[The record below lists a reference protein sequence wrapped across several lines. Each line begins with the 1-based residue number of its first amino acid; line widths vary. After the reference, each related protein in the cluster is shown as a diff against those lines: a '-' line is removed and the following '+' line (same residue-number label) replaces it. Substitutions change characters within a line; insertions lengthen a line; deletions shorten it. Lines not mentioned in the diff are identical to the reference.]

1 MGIGAAGLI
10 VFRLSRF
17 LGKVWADHSYQW
29 GNRGRRHKGSLMKA
43 GTCKLCHTPGVRLR
57 DSHFLPRSFYAL
69 FRDGKNEPIRFSP
82 ESVYPTSKQV
92 KDFVFCGDCEEL
104 FNRGGENWVRPLLP
118 KVGGPFPL
126 RDRLMKAAPLY
137 RDEEM
142 AVFPTLGN
150 PEMDPGKLMHFALG
164 VFYKAAVHSWRG
176 ASSEPYMPMEA
187 DDVEALRLYL
197 LGKAD
202 LPKNM
207 VVCIT
212 VDSPVSP
219 LQSMNEPYR
228 MADENGFNRY
238 VFYVPGVFFQLLVG
252 DGGEEAMPACFS
264 VHPTRPVLVENVSIP
279 IRNTGREQLA
289 NARHTKKLVEIMKDV
304 DARGKSIRLGD

>member
-1 MGIGAAGLI
+1 MET
-10 VFRLSRF
+10 
-17 LGKVWADHSYQW
+17 
-29 GNRGRRHKGSLMKA
+29 
-43 GTCKLCHTPGVRLR
+43 GTCKLCLTPGAELH

-82 ESVYPTSKQV
+82 ESVYPTSKQI
-92 KDFVFCGDCEEL
+92 KDFVFCGDCEER
-104 FNRGGENWVRPLLP
+104 FNRDGENWVRPLLP
-118 KVGGPFPL
+118 TVGGPFPL

-137 RDEEM
+137 RDEAM
-142 AVFPTLGN
+142 AVFPTVGN
-150 PEMDPGKLMHFALG
+150 PEMDSAKVMHFALG

-176 ASSEPYMPMEA
+176 DSSEPYMPMEA

-197 LGKAD
+197 LDKAA

-212 VDSPVSP
+212 VDSLVVP

-228 MADENGFNRY
+228 MADKDGFKRY
-238 VFYVPGVFFQLLVG
+238 VFYIPGIFFQLFVG
-252 DGGEEAMPACFS
+252 NGGETAMPACFS

-279 IRNTGREQLA
+279 VRNTGREQLA
-289 NARHTKKLVEIMKDV
+289 NARRSKKLGEIMKDV
-304 DARGKSIRLGD
+304 EARGKSIRLGD